1 MPGIGPLCDQ
11 ETFSYDYIKEKKRA
25 VAEDNVRIML
35 YKEMVGLTHIIY
47 IFIYIYII

>member
-11 ETFSYDYIKEKKRA
+11 ETFSYDSKEQKRA

-35 YKEMVGLTHIIY
+35 YKEMVGLTHI
-47 IFIYIYII
+47 